1 MRIDAHM
8 HVAGNLASVG
18 WRGKWT
24 DDRVVIEAADRL
36 EIDQLCCSIPI
47 QGLDNPR
54 PDGMREVN
62 DSVIYAMRRFPG
74 RILGY
79 AFLDPR
85 FQHEARDEID
95 RCVLKHGMMGVK
107 LYNQCRC
114 WDPMVLPIV
123 ERCIELR
130 VPILHHGGK
139 QTPASGR
146 PWQTYRSDSGDF
158 ARLARLYPEVT
169 IIEGHPIVG
178 DWEWAIKTLRDV
190 PNVYV
195 DTSGIPERR
204 RIHRDGRAPVGG
216 GPRAVCDG
224 CVDGGR
230 RGQGAGRGDHGA
242 PAQGNLRRKYET
254 NYAATSVTTEH
265 EALDGKSFLFIFL
278 LLCPVNNRTISS
290 FGREYIVTKC

>member
-8 HVAGNLASVG
+8 HVAGNLARVG
-18 WRGKWT
+18 WRGRWT

-47 QGLDNPR
+47 QGLKNPR

-62 DSVIYAMRRFPG
+62 DSVLHAVRRFPG

-85 FQHEARDEID
+85 FPNEARDEID
-95 RCVLKHGMMGVK
+95 RCILKHGMMGVK
-107 LYNQCRC
+107 LYNQCMC
-114 WDPMVLPIV
+114 WDPLVLPIV
-123 ERCIELR
+123 ERSIDLG

-139 QTPASGR
+139 QTPVSDRA
-146 PWQTYRSDSGDF
+146 WQTYRSDSGDF
-158 ARLARLYPEVT
+158 ARLARLYPEAT

-195 DTSGIPERR
+195 DTSGSLND
-204 RIHRDGRAPVGG
+204 DGFIEMAVRQLGAARVLFATDVSMEAGVGKVLG
-216 GPRAVCDG
+216 AAITARQ
-224 CVDGGR
+224 R
-230 RGQGAGRGDHGA
+230 RG
-242 PAQGNLRRKYET
+242 
-254 NYAATSVTTEH
+254 
-265 EALDGKSFLFIFL
+265 IFGENMKRIMRHR
-278 LLCPVNNRTISS
+278 V
-290 FGREYIVTKC
+290 

>member
-8 HVAGNLASVG
+8 HVAGHLASVG
-18 WRGKWT
+18 WRGNWT

-47 QGLDNPR
+47 QGLKNPR

-62 DSVIYAMRRFPG
+62 DSLLHAMRRFPG

-85 FQHEARDEID
+85 FQREARDEID
-95 RCVLKHGMMGVK
+95 RCLLKLGMMGVK

-114 WDPMVLPIV
+114 WDPAVLPIV
-123 ERCIELR
+123 ERCIDLG

-139 QTPASGR
+139 QTPVSGR
-146 PWQTYRSDSGDF
+146 PWQTYRSDSADF
-158 ARLARLYPEVT
+158 ARLARLYPDVI

-190 PNVYV
+190 SNVYV
-195 DTSGIPERR
+195 DTSGSLNDDGFIEMAVRELGAAR
-204 RIHRDGRAPVGG
+204 VLFATDVAMEAGVGKVLGAAITARQREGIFGENMKRIMQQRV
-216 GPRAVCDG
+216 
-224 CVDGGR
+224 
-230 RGQGAGRGDHGA
+230 
-242 PAQGNLRRKYET
+242 
-254 NYAATSVTTEH
+254 
-265 EALDGKSFLFIFL
+265 
-278 LLCPVNNRTISS
+278 
-290 FGREYIVTKC
+290 

>member
-1 MRIDAHM
+1 MK
-8 HVAGNLASVG
+8 L
-18 WRGKWT
+18 
-24 DDRVVIEAADRL
+24 
-36 EIDQLCCSIPI
+36 
-47 QGLDNPR
+47 
-54 PDGMREVN
+54 
-62 DSVIYAMRRFPG
+62 
-74 RILGY
+74 
-79 AFLDPR
+79 
-85 FQHEARDEID
+85 D

-139 QTPASGR
+139 QTPVSGR

-195 DTSGIPERR
+195 DTSGSLND
-204 RIHRDGRAPVGG
+204 DGFIEM
-216 GPRAVCDG
+216 AV
-224 CVDGGR
+224 R
-230 RGQGAGRGDHGA
+230 QLGAGRVLFATDVSMEAGVGKVLGA
-242 PAQGNLRRKYET
+242 AITARQRKGIFGGNMRT

-265 EALDGKSFLFIFL
+265 EALDGKVVFCFIFL
-278 LLCPVNNRTISS
+278 LLCLVNNRTISS
-290 FGREYIVTKC
+290 SGRENIVQNAASELIGNFEGTTR